1 MYSFFDEEGVIRR
14 MVPRGCLFGD
24 RTSPRIAC
32 TYSMA
37 NTHFLVMMFPDLWM
51 LLTYVDDN
59 VVLAIEQGK
68 MDVAIMAHNK
78 IPESAVTFKRVQQTM
93 DVTGLHHAN

>member
-1 MYSFFDEEGVIRR
+1 

-37 NTHFLVMMFPDLWM
+37 NTHFLVVMFPDLWM
-51 LLTYVDDN
+51 VLTYVDDN
-59 VVLAIEQGK
+59 VVPAIEQGTLDD
-68 MDVAIMAHNK
+68 DVMAHNK
-78 IPESAVTFKRVQQTM
+78 IPESMETFKRVQQTM
-93 DVTGLHHAN
+93 DVTGLHHAYCNVLVMYQ